1 MHGVNKK
8 NGELYL
14 DDTSLSDLAV
24 SFGTPSYVY
33 SASLIRDNF
42 LEYKDSIRTNDKV
55 CFAVKSNSNIAVLTL
70 NSPPVNALSANVREG
85 LHEGVKS
92 AIEDSAVDAIV
103 IICEGR
109 TVIAGA
115 DITEFGQAPK
125 GPSLYDVQDMIENS
139 TKPVVA
145 AIHGTALGGGL
156 EVALTCHYRIAV
168 PSAKCGLPE
177 VNLGLLPG
185 AGGTQRLPR
194 IVGAAKALVM
204 MTSGEHVPAEQ
215 CLSMGLVDEMADE
228 GKLLEG
234 ALSFAGTIVS
244 EKRPLVKVRDA
255 EDKIAAD
262 KGNDA
267 LFSDFRK
274 SIARKT
280 RGFLA
285 PEYNIQCIEAAVNK
299 PFDEGIKV
307 EQELFMKLM
316 TGSQSAAQ
324 RYMFFAQRQVTKI
337 PDIEADTEVKDINSV
352 GVIGAG
358 TMGGGISMN
367 FANVGIPVTII
378 EQSQERLDKG
388 IGIIRKNY
396 ENSAAKGRITQAQ
409 VEERMNLIEG
419 KTSIEALDSQDMIIE
434 AVFENMDLKK
444 DIFKQLDGICK
455 QGAILASNTS
465 ALDVNVIAAETNRPE
480 DVIGLHF
487 FSPANVMRLLEIVRG
502 EKTSKSVVA
511 SSLAVAKKIQKI
523 AAVVG
528 VCPGFVGNRILAQR
542 QREANKLILEGALPW
557 DIDDALFDFG
567 FPMGPF
573 AMSDLAGLDIGW
585 NKDTS
590 NSESLRDVLCE
601 AGRLGQKSGKGFYIY
616 DENRNKSPDPE
627 VEALIRKFGEERQVR
642 MRDISK
648 EEILERCLYPMINE
662 GFKILEEGMA
672 IRASDIDIVWT
683 NGYGWPVYEGG
694 PMFYGNTIGFD
705 KVLFWLK
712 KAELELGPEFK
723 PSAYLEKVVTEEI
736 NIF

>member
-1 MHGVNKK
+1 MPTINEVTNLEIK
-8 NGELYL
+8 GEV
-14 DDTSLSDLAV
+14 AV
-24 SFGTPSYVY
+24 
-33 SASLIRDNF
+33 I
-42 LEYKDSIRTNDKV
+42 
-55 CFAVKSNSNIAVLTL
+55 TL

-85 LHEGVKS
+85 LNNGVSAAIKDESVKS
-92 AIEDSAVDAIV
+92 IV

-109 TVIAGA
+109 TFIAGA

-125 GPSLYDVQDMIENS
+125 GPSLHDVQEMIENS
-139 TKPVVA
+139 PKPVIA

-194 IVGAAKALVM
+194 IVGAQKALVM
-204 MTSGEHVPAEQ
+204 MTSGEHVPADQ
-215 CLSMGLVDEMADE
+215 CLAMGLVDEMANE
-228 GKLLEG
+228 GELEND
-234 ALSFAGTIVS
+234 AINFANKIVS
-244 EKRPLVKVRDA
+244 EGRPLVKVRDA
-255 EDKIAAD
+255 DDKIKDD

-267 LFSDFRK
+267 LFTDFRK
-274 SIARKT
+274 SILRKT

-285 PEYNIQCIEAAVNK
+285 PEYNIQCVEAAVNL
-299 PFDEGIKV
+299 PFEEGLKV
-307 EQELFMKLM
+307 EQDLFMKLM

-324 RYMFFAQRQVTKI
+324 RYIFFAQRQVTKI
-337 PDIEADTEVKDINSV
+337 PDIEKDTPLKEINSV

-388 IGIIRKNY
+388 LGIIRKNY
-396 ENSAAKGRITQAQ
+396 ENTAAKGRITNEQ
-409 VEERMNLIEG
+409 VEERMALING
-419 KTSIEALDSQDMIIE
+419 QTSLDALDSQDLIIE

-455 QGAILASNTS
+455 DGAILASNTS
-465 ALDVNVIAAETNRPE
+465 ALDVNEIAAETSRPE

-502 EKTSKSVVA
+502 DKTSKSVVA
-511 SSLAVAKKIQKI
+511 SSLAIAKKIQKI

-590 NSESLRDVLCE
+590 NGETLRDVLCE
-601 AGRLGQKSGKGFYIY
+601 AGRLGQKSGKGFYTY

-627 VEALIRKFGEERQVR
+627 VEEIIKKFGEERQVQ

-648 EEILERCLYPMINE
+648 EEILQRCLYPMINE

-694 PMFYGNTIGFD
+694 PMFYGNLIGYD
-705 KVLFWLK
+705 KILEWLQ
-712 KAELELGPEFK
+712 KAEKELGPEFK
-723 PSAYLEKVVTEEI
+723 PSAYLEKVVAEKI
-736 NIF
+736 NIL

>member
-1 MHGVNKK
+1 MPAINEVS
-8 NGELYL
+8 
-14 DDTSLSDLAV
+14 SLE
-24 SFGTPSYVY
+24 
-33 SASLIRDNF
+33 NH
-42 LEYKDSIRTNDKV
+42 
-55 CFAVKSNSNIAVLTL
+55 SNIAVLTL

-85 LHEGVKS
+85 LHDGVKS
-92 AIEDSAVDAIV
+92 AIEDTGVDAIV

-109 TVIAGA
+109 TFIAGA

-204 MTSGEHVPAEQ
+204 MTSGEHVPADQ
-215 CLSMGLVDEMADE
+215 CLSMGLVDEIAKE

-234 ALSFAGTIVS
+234 ALSFAETIVS

-255 EDKIAAD
+255 EDKISAD

-267 LFSDFRK
+267 LFADFRK

-316 TGSQSAAQ
+316 TGTQSAAQ

-367 FANVGIPVTII
+367 FANVGIPVTIV

-388 IGIIRKNY
+388 LGIIRKNY
-396 ENSAAKGRITQAQ
+396 ENSAAKGRITEAQ

-455 QGAILASNTS
+455 EGAILASNTS

-511 SSLAVAKKIQKI
+511 SSLAIAKKIQKI

-590 NSESLRDVLCE
+590 NSETLRDVLCE

-627 VEALIRKFGEERQVR
+627 VEALIRKFGEERQIR
-642 MRDISK
+642 MRDDITK
-648 EEILERCLYPMINE
+648 EEILERCLYPMVNE

-694 PMFYGNTIGFD
+694 PMFYGNIIGFD
-705 KVLFWLK
+705 KILFWLK

>member
-1 MHGVNKK
+1 MSTINEVS
-8 NGELYL
+8 
-14 DDTSLSDLAV
+14 SLE
-24 SFGTPSYVY
+24 
-33 SASLIRDNF
+33 NH
-42 LEYKDSIRTNDKV
+42 
-55 CFAVKSNSNIAVLTL
+55 SNIAVLTL

-109 TVIAGA
+109 TFIAGA

-215 CLSMGLVDEMADE
+215 CLSMGLVDEMAEE

-267 LFSDFRK
+267 LFADFRK

-502 EKTSKSVVA
+502 DKTSKSVVA

-590 NSESLRDVLCE
+590 NGESLRDVLCE

>member
-1 MHGVNKK
+1 MPTINEVS
-8 NGELYL
+8 
-14 DDTSLSDLAV
+14 SLE
-24 SFGTPSYVY
+24 
-33 SASLIRDNF
+33 NH
-42 LEYKDSIRTNDKV
+42 
-55 CFAVKSNSNIAVLTL
+55 SNIAVLTL

-85 LHEGVKS
+85 LHKGVQN
-92 AIEDSAVDAIV
+92 AIEDASVDAIV

-109 TVIAGA
+109 TFIAGA

-139 TKPVVA
+139 SKPVVS

-194 IVGAAKALVM
+194 IVGAAKALIM
-204 MTSGEHVPAEQ
+204 MTSGEHVPADQ
-215 CLSMGLVDEMADE
+215 CLSMGLVDEMAEED
-228 GKLLEG
+228 KLLEG
-234 ALSFAGTIVS
+234 AISFAEKIVS
-244 EKRPLVKVRDA
+244 EKRPLVKIRDA
-255 EDKIAAD
+255 EDKIVAD
-262 KGNDA
+262 RGNEA
-267 LFSDFRK
+267 LFADFRK

-299 PFDEGIKV
+299 PFDEGLKV

-316 TGSQSAAQ
+316 TGNQSAAQ

-337 PDIEADTEVKDINSV
+337 PDIEPDTEVKPINSV

-367 FANVGIPVTII
+367 FANVGIPVTIV

-388 IGIIRKNY
+388 LGIIRKNY
-396 ENSAAKGRITQAQ
+396 ENSAAKGRITEAQ
-409 VEERMNLIEG
+409 VEERMNLIDG

-444 DIFKQLDGICK
+444 DIFKQLDSICK
-455 QGAILASNTS
+455 EGAILASNTS

-502 EKTSKSVVA
+502 DKTSKSVVA
-511 SSLAVAKKIQKI
+511 SSLAIAKKIQKI

-590 NSESLRDVLCE
+590 KGESLRDVLCE

-627 VEALIRKFGEERQVR
+627 VEALIKKFGEERQIR
-642 MRDISK
+642 MRDGITK

-723 PSAYLEKVVTEEI
+723 PSAYLEKVVTEDI

>member
-1 MHGVNKK
+1 MPAINEVS
-8 NGELYL
+8 
-14 DDTSLSDLAV
+14 SLE
-24 SFGTPSYVY
+24 
-33 SASLIRDNF
+33 NH
-42 LEYKDSIRTNDKV
+42 
-55 CFAVKSNSNIAVLTL
+55 SNIAVLTL

-85 LHEGVKS
+85 LHDGVKS
-92 AIEDSAVDAIV
+92 AIEDTGVDAIV

-109 TVIAGA
+109 TFIAGA

-204 MTSGEHVPAEQ
+204 MTSGEHVPADQ

-234 ALSFAGTIVS
+234 AVSFAETIVS

-255 EDKIAAD
+255 EDKISAD

-267 LFSDFRK
+267 LFADFRK

-316 TGSQSAAQ
+316 TGTQSAAQ

-337 PDIEADTEVKDINSV
+337 PDIEPDTEVKDINSV

-367 FANVGIPVTII
+367 FANVGIPVTIV

-388 IGIIRKNY
+388 LGIIRKNY
-396 ENSAAKGRITQAQ
+396 ENSAAKGRITEAQ

-455 QGAILASNTS
+455 EGAILASNTS

-511 SSLAVAKKIQKI
+511 SSLAIAKKIQKI

-590 NSESLRDVLCE
+590 NSETLRDVLCE

-627 VEALIRKFGEERQVR
+627 VEALIRKFGEERQIR
-642 MRDISK
+642 MRDDITK
-648 EEILERCLYPMINE
+648 EEILERCLYPMVNE

-683 NGYGWPVYEGG
+683 NGYGWPIYEGG
-694 PMFYGNTIGFD
+694 PMFYGNIIGFD
-705 KVLFWLK
+705 KILFWLK